1 MSLKQKSL
9 KIYSLVVLVVP
20 TIVMLTGCFSSKDA
34 ELQQWMV
41 EQRGNTS
48 SKITPVAEPKKF
60 KPQAYTQEAAMEPFN
75 NQKLLQALRKDSS
88 QSAANL
94 ALISPELA
102 RRKEALESF
111 PLDTVSMVGT
121 LNKKNTLVALL
132 RVDKLLYQA
141 KVGNYVGLNY
151 GRITK
156 ISDSEIALRE
166 IAQDAS
172 GEWVE
177 RKVNLQLQAK
187 EK

>member
-1 MSLKQKSL
+1 MSRQLKYL
-9 KIYSLVVLVVP
+9 KAYAFQSCVLVVS
-20 TIVMLTGCFSSKDA
+20 ISLRGCFSSKDA

-41 EQRGNTS
+41 EQKGNTPT
-48 SKITPVAEPKKF
+48 KVPQIAAPKKF
-60 KPQAYTQEAAMEPFN
+60 VPQAYTQQSAMEPFN
-75 NQKLLQALRKDSS
+75 NQKLLQALRRDSS

-102 RRKEALESF
+102 RSKEALESF
-111 PLDTVSMVGT
+111 PLDMVSMVGT
-121 LNKKNTLVALL
+121 LNKKNTPVALL

-141 KVGNYVGLNY
+141 KVGNYVGQNY

-156 ISDSEIALRE
+156 ITDSEIVLRE

-172 GEWVE
+172 GEWIE

>member
-1 MSLKQKSL
+1 MSDELKSFKSCL
-9 KIYSLVVLVVP
+9 ALFCVLS
-20 TIVMLTGCFSSKDA
+20 TCLILSGCFNSKDT

-41 EQRGNTS
+41 EQKGNTPA
-48 SKITPVAEPKKF
+48 KVTPIVAPKKF
-60 KPQAYTQEAAMEPFN
+60 VPQAYTQQASVEPFN
-75 NQKLLQALRKDSS
+75 NKKLLQALRKDST
-88 QSAANL
+88 QSEANL

-121 LNKKNTLVALL
+121 LNKKNLPVALL
-132 RVDKLLYQA
+132 KVDKLLYQA
-141 KVGNYVGLNY
+141 KVGNYVGQNY

-156 ISDSEIALRE
+156 ISDTEVVLRE

-172 GEWVE
+172 GEWIE
-177 RKVNLQLQAK
+177 RKANLLLQAK

>member
-1 MSLKQKSL
+1 MSLKSICIKATTLLLAASC
-9 KIYSLVVLVVP
+9 V
-20 TIVMLTGCFSSKDA
+20 VMLTGCFGGKDT

-41 EQRGNTS
+41 EQKGNTPV
-48 SKITPVAEPKKF
+48 KITPVAEPKKF
-60 KPQAYTQEAAMEPFN
+60 KPQAYTQESSMEPFN
-75 NQKLLQALRKDSS
+75 NQKLLQALRKDST

-102 RRKEALESF
+102 RRKEVLESF

-141 KVGNYVGLNY
+141 KVGNYVGQNY

-156 ISDSEIALRE
+156 ISDSEIVLRE

-172 GEWVE
+172 GEWIE
-177 RKVNLQLQAK
+177 RKVDLRLQAK
-187 EK
+187 DK

>member
-1 MSLKQKSL
+1 MSRRYMTLQTC
-9 KIYSLVVLVVP
+9 VVLGC
-20 TIVMLTGCFSSKDA
+20 MFSASLLLTGCLGSKDT

-41 EQRGNTS
+41 EQKGKTPA
-48 SKITPVAEPKKF
+48 KIAPITAPKKF
-60 KPQAYTQEAAMEPFN
+60 VPQAYTQQAAMEPFN

-111 PLDTVSMVGT
+111 PLDAVSMVGT
-121 LNKKNTLVALL
+121 LNKKNTPVALL

-141 KVGNYVGLNY
+141 KVGNYVGQNY

-156 ISDSEIALRE
+156 ITDSEIALRE

-172 GEWVE
+172 GEWIE

-187 EK
+187 DK

>member
-1 MSLKQKSL
+1 MSHELNHFRS
-9 KIYSLVVLVVP
+9 YVVWTCLLAVSC
-20 TIVMLTGCFSSKDA
+20 ILSGCFSSKDN

-41 EQRGNTS
+41 EQRGNTPA
-48 SKITPVAEPKKF
+48 KVAPISAPKKF
-60 KPQAYTQEAAMEPFN
+60 VPQAYTQQTAMEPFN

-111 PLDTVSMVGT
+111 PLDAVSMVGT
-121 LNKKNTLVALL
+121 LDKKNLPVALL
-132 RVDKLLYQA
+132 KVDKLLYQA
-141 KVGNYVGLNY
+141 KVGNYVGQNY
-151 GRITK
+151 GRIVK
-156 ISDSEIALRE
+156 ISDTEIVLRE

-172 GEWVE
+172 GEWIE

>member
-1 MSLKQKSL
+1 MSLTFVSFT
-9 KIYSLVVLVVP
+9 SRLVVLLSLLSMF
-20 TIVMLTGCFSSKDA
+20 ILTGCFGGKDA

-41 EQRGNTS
+41 EQKGNT
-48 SKITPVAEPKKF
+48 PVNVKPVSEPKKF

-102 RRKEALESF
+102 RRKEVLESF

-121 LNKKNTLVALL
+121 LNKNNTLVALL

-141 KVGNYVGLNY
+141 KVGNYVGQNY

-156 ISDSEIALRE
+156 ITDSEIVLRE

-172 GEWVE
+172 GEWIE
-177 RKVNLQLQAK
+177 RKVDLRLQAK
-187 EK
+187 DK

>member
-1 MSLKQKSL
+1 MNLKFLSFASRSAWL
-9 KIYSLVVLVVP
+9 FVLFSV
-20 TIVMLTGCFSSKDA
+20 TLLTGCFGGKDA
-34 ELQQWMV
+34 ELQQWMI
-41 EQRGNTS
+41 EQKGNTPV
-48 SKITPVAEPKKF
+48 KITPVSEPKKF

-111 PLDTVSMVGT
+111 PLDAVAMVGT

-141 KVGNYVGLNY
+141 KVGNYVGQNY

-156 ISDSEIALRE
+156 ISDSEIVLRE

-172 GEWVE
+172 GEWIE
-177 RKVNLQLQAK
+177 RKVDLRLQAK
-187 EK
+187 DK

>member
-1 MSLKQKSL
+1 MSRNLNYLKVYAVKSCIL
-9 KIYSLVVLVVP
+9 A
-20 TIVMLTGCFSSKDA
+20 IVFLLGGCFNSKDA

-41 EQRGNTS
+41 EQKGNTPA
-48 SKITPVAEPKKF
+48 KVPPIVAPKKF
-60 KPQAYTQEAAMEPFN
+60 VPQAYTQQSAMEPFN
-75 NQKLLQALRKDSS
+75 NQKLLQALRKDST

-111 PLDTVSMVGT
+111 PLDTVSMVGI
-121 LNKKNTLVALL
+121 LNKKNSPVALL
-132 RVDKLLYQA
+132 KVDKLLYQA
-141 KVGNYVGLNY
+141 KVGSYVGQNY

-156 ISDSEIALRE
+156 ITDSEIVLRE

-172 GEWVE
+172 GEWIE
-177 RKVNLQLQAK
+177 RNVNLQLQAK

>member
-1 MSLKQKSL
+1 MSLKNMSSKTH
-9 KIYSLVVLVVP
+9 VLYLLAGP
-20 TIVMLTGCFSSKDA
+20 ILAMLTGCFGGKDA

-41 EQRGNTS
+41 EQKGNTPV
-48 SKITPVAEPKKF
+48 KVTPVAEPKKF
-60 KPQAYTQEAAMEPFN
+60 KPQAYTQEAATEPFD

-102 RRKEALESF
+102 RRKEVLESF
-111 PLDTVSMVGT
+111 PLDAVSMVGT
-121 LNKKNTLVALL
+121 LNKNNTLVALL

-141 KVGNYVGLNY
+141 KVGNYVGQNY

-156 ISDSEIALRE
+156 ISDSEIVLRE

-172 GEWVE
+172 GEWIE
-177 RKVNLQLQAK
+177 RKVDLRLQAK
-187 EK
+187 DK

>member
-1 MSLKQKSL
+1 MSLNKVSL
-9 KIYSLVVLVVP
+9 KMPVFLMVMLPVVL
-20 TIVMLTGCFSSKDA
+20 LASGCFGSKND

-41 EQRGNTS
+41 TQRANTPAR
-48 SKITPVAEPKKF
+48 ITPIAEPKKF
-60 KPQAYTQEAAMEPFN
+60 KPQAYEQMAAMEPFN

-111 PLDTVSMVGT
+111 PLDAVQMVGS
-121 LNKKNTLVALL
+121 LNKNKVLVGLV
-132 RVDKLLYQA
+132 RVDKLLYQV
-141 KVGNYVGLNY
+141 KVGNYVGQNF
-151 GRITK
+151 GRITE
-156 ISDSEIALRE
+156 ITDSEIVLRE
-166 IAQDAS
+166 IAQDAA
-172 GEWVE
+172 GEWTE